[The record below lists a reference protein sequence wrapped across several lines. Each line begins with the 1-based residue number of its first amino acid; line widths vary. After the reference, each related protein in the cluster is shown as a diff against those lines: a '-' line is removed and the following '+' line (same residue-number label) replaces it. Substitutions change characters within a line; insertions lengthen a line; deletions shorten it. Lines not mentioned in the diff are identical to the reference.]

1 MKNQVIKC
9 LTPEH
14 GKKILDYWKSKGVDT
29 SDKTGTSCE
38 SDNHPWIY
46 YGVISGR
53 FENYSYNDV
62 KFSNAEIIELPDEF
76 DMTTTE
82 GRLAYAKKH
91 YPVGTKYRGLK
102 LNGDIE
108 SSISK
113 VLCTPKD
120 NQYGNIDAGP
130 HWIYLYKENKWA
142 EIVEKVKEEETESG
156 RLAYAKKHY
165 PVGTKYKSLYS
176 GQELIVGSYDGHLCL
191 QPEGIWSV
199 YDFLTNKWAEIIDE
213 VKEEIVMQTQRLSRQ
228 GLKEIHSVACSSWK
242 SSLELLGTN
251 NPLEDYIELNQD
263 QVDAMFKACTATQ
276 LPIVSKYLKQDDGS
290 VDISKVT
297 YDENGTRLNDV
308 YVVRHNAITSITK
321 GFWLN
326 PDFNW
331 EVKMISDTP
340 FLVPTKK
347 KSKKFNE
354 EPYAYG
360 TASGVSQS
368 VGSTTATVGRMD
380 F

>member
-29 SDKTGTSCE
+29 SDKNGTFCE

-62 KFSNAEIIELPDEF
+62 QMANAEIIELPEDEF
-76 DMTTTE
+76 DMTTNE
-82 GRLAYAKKH
+82 
-91 YPVGTKYRGLK
+91 
-102 LNGDIE
+102 
-108 SSISK
+108 
-113 VLCTPKD
+113 
-120 NQYGNIDAGP
+120 
-130 HWIYLYKENKWA
+130 
-142 EIVEKVKEEETESG
+142 G

-191 QPEGIWSV
+191 QPEGIWGV
-199 YDFLTNKWAEIIDE
+199 YDFLTNKWAEIVE
-213 VKEEIVMQTQRLSRQ
+213 EKQEEIVMETQRLSRQ
-228 GLKEIHSVACSSWK
+228 GLKEIHSIACSAWK
-242 SSLELLGTN
+242 RTLEEWGNT
-251 NPLEDYIELNQD
+251 NPLEDYVELTQE
-263 QVDAMFKACTATQ
+263 QVDNIFKACTKEQ
-276 LPIVSKYLKQDDGS
+276 LPIVSKHLKQDDGS
-290 VDISKVT
+290 VDVSNVT
-297 YDENGTRLNDV
+297 YNENGALLG
-308 YVVRHNAITSITK
+308 YKYIIRHNAITSITN

-331 EVKMISDTP
+331 EVKMISDTL

-347 KSKKFNE
+347 K
-354 EPYAYG
+354 
-360 TASGVSQS
+360 
-368 VGSTTATVGRMD
+368 
-380 F
+380 

>member
-62 KFSNAEIIELPDEF
+62 KLYDAEIIELPEEEF
-76 DMTTTE
+76 DMNTNE

-108 SSISK
+108 SGISK
-113 VLCTPKD
+113 VLCNPKD

-130 HWIYLYKENKWA
+130 HWLYLYNENKWA
-142 EIVEKVKEEETESG
+142 DIVEKVKEEE
-156 RLAYAKKHY
+156 
-165 PVGTKYKSLYS
+165 
-176 GQELIVGSYDGHLCL
+176 
-191 QPEGIWSV
+191 
-199 YDFLTNKWAEIIDE
+199 
-213 VKEEIVMQTQRLSRQ
+213 IVMETQKLSRQ
-228 GLKEIHSVACSSWK
+228 GLKEIHSIACSAWK
-242 SSLELLGTN
+242 RTLEEWGNT
-251 NPLEDYIELNQD
+251 NPLEDYIELTQP
-263 QVDAMFKACTATQ
+263 QVDTMFNSCTKEQ

-290 VDISKVT
+290 VDLSNCI
-297 YDENGTRLNDV
+297 GTPE
-308 YVVRHNAITSITK
+308 AITGIFGVRTRGNLKNKS
-321 GFWLN
+321 FWLN
-326 PDFNW
+326 RDYDWGLNFDD
-331 EVKMISDTP
+331 EGALCLI
-340 FLVPTKK
+340 PTKK
-347 KSKKFNE
+347 K
-354 EPYAYG
+354 
-360 TASGVSQS
+360 
-368 VGSTTATVGRMD
+368 
-380 F
+380 

>member
-29 SDKTGTSCE
+29 SDKNGTSCE

-62 KFSNAEIIELPDEF
+62 KFSNAEIIELPEDEF

-91 YPVGTKYRGLK
+91 YPIGTKYLGLK

-108 SSISK
+108 SGISK

-130 HWIYLYKENKWA
+130 HWIYLYNENKWA
-142 EIVEKVKEEETESG
+142 EIVEEKQEEKVMETQ
-156 RLAYAKKHY
+156 K
-165 PVGTKYKSLYS
+165 
-176 GQELIVGSYDGHLCL
+176 
-191 QPEGIWSV
+191 
-199 YDFLTNKWAEIIDE
+199 
-213 VKEEIVMQTQRLSRQ
+213 LSRQ
-228 GLKEIHSVACSSWK
+228 GLKEIHSIACSAWK
-242 SSLELLGTN
+242 STLEEWGNT
-251 NPLEDYIELNQD
+251 NPLEDYIELTQS
-263 QVDAMFKACTATQ
+263 QVTTIFLACTKEQ

-290 VDISKVT
+290 VDVT
-297 YDENGTRLNDV
+297 TVTGGGFRDENDSPLIGKRLNGT
-308 YVVRHNAITSITK
+308 YGNKA
-321 GFWLN
+321 FWLHYGY
-326 PDFNW
+326 NW
-331 EVKMISDTP
+331 EIKHDGYNIC
-340 FLVPTKK
+340 LIPTKK
-347 KSKKFNE
+347 K
-354 EPYAYG
+354 
-360 TASGVSQS
+360 
-368 VGSTTATVGRMD
+368 
-380 F
+380 